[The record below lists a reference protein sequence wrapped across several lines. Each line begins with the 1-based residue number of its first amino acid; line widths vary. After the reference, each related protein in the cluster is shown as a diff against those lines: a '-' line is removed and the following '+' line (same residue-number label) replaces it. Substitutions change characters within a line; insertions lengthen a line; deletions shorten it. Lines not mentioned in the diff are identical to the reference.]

1 MATYK
6 ILNQVAPAATTETQL
21 YSVPATVNSAVVSS
35 IIVCNQA
42 GTSAT
47 YRIAVLTTSN
57 AATGAVATSS
67 NWIVYGA
74 TVPASDSVV
83 IPAGI
88 TIQSGGSIRVYSSS
102 STVSFSA
109 FGSEI

>member
-6 ILNQVAPAATTETQL
+6 ILGQSAPAATTETQL
-21 YSVPATVNSAVVSS
+21 YSPSGVSAVVSS
-35 IIVCNQA
+35 IIVCNQSA
-42 GTSAT
+42 TSAT
-47 YRIAVLTTSN
+47 YRIAVVGGAGS
-57 AATGAVATSS
+57 AATA

-74 TVPASDSVV
+74 TVPGSDSVV

-88 TIQSGGSIRVYSSS
+88 TLAAGNQIRVFS
-102 STVSFSA
+102 STATLSFSA